1 MKFLLICLRLLGIRE
16 TSFNGRNTLNERN
29 IRKSTSTFA
38 SANTVIE
45 LICHFQ
51 NIDAIFL
58 HIDSEFKIERRVNFF
73 FFWSQFFY
81 IS

>member
-1 MKFLLICLRLLGIRE
+1 MQLTRHRLLGIRE

-45 LICHFQ
+45 LISVIL
-51 NIDAIFL
+51 N
-58 HIDSEFKIERRVNFF
+58 
-73 FFWSQFFY
+73 
-81 IS
+81 